1 MKWSRTHTLV
11 AGLVLILAT
20 NAVAL
25 VGVAY
30 NRSGEPESAIKLTQR
45 ELRLPYEW
53 GFQQENSGISL
64 ALQWRV
70 LAERQR
76 SRYGMARS
84 YNSFGNAPDWLDKA
98 KLAALG
104 FDVSEPED
112 TRRGRM
118 RYDRML
124 PKEVLLVLE
133 LDGPAYR
140 AALEDA
146 QHELIKEEALLKD
159 NAGKKEFDE
168 RVKNAKRELYQ
179 EERLYSRLFVI
190 DAGLDVTSLR
200 AKYPDRNRYAIAQG
214 QIQPYVV
221 EKDRKTSLA
230 GYVSGLSVSQ
240 INVPVLYRQIF
251 EPLQKSTGTNEYG
264 VAEIPFEVSVVFGK
278 RLEPWI
284 TEARATKD

>member
-11 AGLVLILAT
+11 AGLALILTT

-30 NRSGEPESAIKLTQR
+30 NRSGEPESTLKLTQR
-45 ELRLPYEW
+45 ELHLPYGW
-53 GFQQENSGISL
+53 GFGQENSGITL
-64 ALQWRV
+64 TLQWRA
-70 LAERQR
+70 LAGQDNSLRGLR
-76 SRYGMARS
+76 RS
-84 YNSFGNAPDWLDKA
+84 YTGFGNAPDWLNKA

-118 RYDRML
+118 HYDKLL

-146 QHELIKEEALLKD
+146 QKYLQKEEALLKA
-159 NAGKKEFDE
+159 NAGKKEFEE
-168 RVKNAKRELYQ
+168 RAKNAKRELYQ
-179 EERLYSRLFVI
+179 EEHIYSRLFAI
-190 DAGLDVTSLR
+190 DAGVDLTSLR
-200 AKYPDRNRYAIAQG
+200 AKYSDRKRYAIARG
-214 QIQPYVV
+214 QIQPHLVGNNH
-221 EKDRKTSLA
+221 KTRLV
-230 GYVSGLSVSQ
+230 GYISGLSVSQ
-240 INVPVLYRQIF
+240 INVPPLYREIF
-251 EPLQKSTGTNEYG
+251 EPLQKSTQTNEYG
-264 VAEIPFEVSVVFGK
+264 VAVSTFEVSVVFGK

-284 TEARATKD
+284 TEAKGTK